1 MVLRNSLELEVNMK
15 HQYRELPQSMNNI
28 RTYGFSWK
36 EFVISIPSPL
46 FLVTSYKANGQPNA
60 CMQSWATFTSANG
73 GHGFYAILASINKN
87 GHLYQTL
94 TEQKEAVINFMST
107 EYYDLCMSTI
117 KNNQYE
123 ADEISASGLTVT
135 RAEWV
140 NAPMVQECFMNLECR
155 YSWEKEIVEGDD
167 HVIICLEVLGAHIDD
182 AYLDDKTG
190 DRGILY
196 NIHYPLNPE
205 NIGQTAH
212 DYVGI
217 LQKKIDDGA
226 Y

>member
-1 MVLRNSLELEVNMK
+1 MK

-46 FLVTSYKANGQPNA
+46 FLVTSYKANGQTNA
-60 CMQSWATFTSANG
+60 CMQSWTTFTSANG

-196 NIHYPLNPE
+196 NIHYSLNPE

-217 LQKKIDDGA
+217 LQKKIDAGA